1 MVLQGFYQTCEE
13 LQFPP
18 AKLLNK
24 YGIKPAVFSEFNAK
38 VPLASV
44 TALLEDAAE
53 ITKRKDFGMLMGSN
67 WNFDML
73 GPLSMV
79 VLACKTYEDLINK
92 LMNYA
97 NAVNLGFRYKLT
109 KNSNFVTAEFNVSAA
124 KQYQSIQT
132 IELFLSR
139 YVAVSKHC
147 IGHNWQ
153 PRVILFKHMPK
164 SDERLYK
171 AIFGKL
177 PIFGSDVNGMVFNEG
192 DLSLR
197 TNIDNDF
204 MNHKVDDYLSGL
216 ICQPDSTL
224 TEKLALAITD
234 SYGKQEMPELQK
246 LCEFFSL
253 SSRTLQHRLNLE
265 GTSYRQIL
273 SDVQA
278 SIALN
283 LLSQQHLEV
292 SAVSDLLGFSEVS
305 AFSRAFKKWHGQPPS
320 SYLQIRA

>member
-13 LQFPP
+13 LQFAP

-24 YGIKPAVFSEFNAK
+24 YEINSAVFNEFNAK

-44 TALLEDAAE
+44 TALLEDASA
-53 ITKRKDFGMLMGSN
+53 ITKRTDFGMLMGSN

-79 VLACKTYEDLINK
+79 ILACKTYEDLINK
-92 LMNYA
+92 MMNYA
-97 NAVNLGFRYKLT
+97 NAVNLGFRYRLT
-109 KNSNFVTAEFNVSAA
+109 QKSNFVTAEFNVSAA

-139 YVAVSKHC
+139 YLAVSKHC
-147 IGHNWQ
+147 IGHDWQ
-153 PRVILFKHMPK
+153 PRAILFQHMPK

-171 AIFGKL
+171 TIFGKL
-177 PIFGSDVNGMVFNEG
+177 PIFGADVNGMVFNEG

-197 TNIDNDF
+197 TNIDSQF
-204 MNHKVDDYLSGL
+204 MNHKVDEYMSGL
-216 ICQPDSTL
+216 ISQPDSTL
-224 TEKLALAITD
+224 TEKLTLAITD
-234 SYGKQEMPELQK
+234 SYGKQEIPELQK
-246 LCEFFSL
+246 LCALFSL

-265 GTSYRQIL
+265 GTNYRRIL
-273 SDVQA
+273 GDVQA
-278 SIALN
+278 SIALT
-283 LLSQQHLEV
+283 LLSQQSLEV
-292 SAVSDLLGFSEVS
+292 SSVSDLLGFSEVS

-320 SYLQIRA
+320 SYLQLRV